1 MPRKIIFFGNGL
13 GMALD
18 ADHFLLQNALTGVW
32 NKEDFLREE
41 QKQLIEMCIGRPGA
55 PEGEHELDLLHR
67 AVTYCKALNA
77 IGDGE
82 VHWLTPDGQNF
93 PEFTS
98 IYMHKVATRLH
109 NYNGQLPGGFEH
121 SLVEFIRNT
130 NSHVATL
137 NYDKLLYNS
146 FIDNGIVGGYDRSL
160 VDGMRDGGFSSE
172 ALERKY
178 DRNYGFY
185 LHLHGSPLFI
195 NKNGHVIKLS
205 RDMLTEETNEP
216 SEHIVLT
223 HVKHKPSV
231 IAASQVLST
240 YWDYLQFALSES
252 EEIIFFGYSG
262 FDDHLNVLLRP
273 YLVSKQLRVVEW
285 SGSGEQQEREQYW
298 LGKLGHRVI
307 VERLDNITDFINW

>member
-1 MPRKIIFFGNGL
+1 MHRKIIFFGNGL

-18 ADHFLLQNALTGVW
+18 ADHFLLQNALTGIW
-32 NKEDFLREE
+32 NKEDFLSEG
-41 QKQLIEMCIGRPGA
+41 QKQLIERCLGRHGA
-55 PEGEHELDLLHR
+55 PEGEDELDLLHR
-67 AVTYCKALNA
+67 AVTYCKALNV
-77 IGDGE
+77 IGDRE
-82 VHWLTPDGQNF
+82 VHWLTPDGQHF

-109 NYNGQLPGGFEH
+109 NYNGPLPGDFEH
-121 SLVEFIRNT
+121 NLIEFIKNT

-146 FIDNGIVGGYDRSL
+146 FIDNGVVCGYDGSL
-160 VDGMRDGGFSSE
+160 VDGMLDSGFSFE

-178 DRNYGFY
+178 DRTYGFY

-195 NKNGHVIKLS
+195 YKNGNVIKLS
-205 RDMLTEETNEP
+205 RDMLTETINEP

-231 IAASQVLST
+231 IAGSQVLST

-262 FDDHLNVLLRP
+262 FDDHLNILLRP
-273 YLVSKQLRVVEW
+273 YLVSKRLRVVEW
-285 SGSGEQQEREQYW
+285 SGAGEQKERELYW
-298 LGKLGHRVI
+298 SGKLGHSII
-307 VERLDNITDFINW
+307 VERFDNITDFINW